1 MHDVFAR
8 VGGPDLTE
16 VKASTMVQINSGNVI
31 IDDTWLWRAGQ
42 DVSGKVMDKKNPVDT
57 GLQVNGDNVIGYG
70 LAVEHTY
77 PWLGNLLEW
86 NGDNGKTYFYQAE
99 LPYDLDHT
107 YEDSGF
113 TSYKVGDDITTNEAW
128 IVGQESTPS
137 SETYFIVNL
146 DSLIKAPKKPGVKFH
161 NSLSVFLNVNGVI
174 NHIVNDQG
182 GAVGPD

>member
-31 IDDTWLWRAGQ
+31 IDDTWLWRADH

-70 LAVEHTY
+70 LAVEHT
-77 PWLGNLLEW
+77 LGNLLEW
-86 NGDNGKTYFYQAE
+86 NGDNGKTYFYQSE
-99 LPYDLDHT
+99 LPYDVDHT

-113 TSYKVGDDITTNEAW
+113 TSYIVGDDVINHEAW
-128 IVGQESTPS
+128 GVGVYSFFRDFTVNMDSGIKVPKQS
-137 SETYFIVNL
+137 S
-146 DSLIKAPKKPGVKFH
+146 VKFH
-161 NSLSVFLNVNGVI
+161 NSLSVFLTGNGGI
-174 NHIVNDQG
+174 NHVVND
-182 GAVGPD
+182 